1 MFNIKTMNIKNII
14 SNIKTTIIAQVKTK
28 NQIQNNNVNNSLFMM
43 TLSEYL
49 LVCIRTPYGRYR
61 GRAY

>member
-1 MFNIKTMNIKNII
+1 MLNIKTMNIKNII
-14 SNIKTTIIAQVKTK
+14 SNIKTTIIACVKTK
-28 NQIQNNNVNNSLFMM
+28 NQVQNNENNSLFMM

>member
-1 MFNIKTMNIKNII
+1 MFNIKIMNIKNII
-14 SNIKTTIIAQVKTK
+14 SNIKTTIIACVKTK
-28 NQIQNNNVNNSLFMM
+28 NQVQNNVNNSLFVM

>member
-14 SNIKTTIIAQVKTK
+14 SNIKTTIIACVKTK
-28 NQIQNNNVNNSLFMM
+28 NQVQNNVNNSLFVM

>member
-14 SNIKTTIIAQVKTK
+14 SNIKTTIIANVKTK
-28 NQIQNNNVNNSLFMM
+28 TQIQHTNVINSLFML
-43 TLSEYL
+43 TLSDCIL
-49 LVCIRTPYGRYR
+49 LCIRTPYGKYR

>member
-1 MFNIKTMNIKNII
+1 MFNNKTMNIKNII
-14 SNIKTTIIAQVKTK
+14 SNIKITIIAFVKTK
-28 NQIQNNNVNNSLFMM
+28 NQVQNNVNNSLFVM

-49 LVCIRTPYGRYR
+49 LVCIRTPYERYR

>member
-1 MFNIKTMNIKNII
+1 MFNIKTMNINNII
-14 SNIKTTIIAQVKTK
+14 SNIKTTIIAFVKTK
-28 NQIQNNNVNNSLFMM
+28 NQVQNNENNSLFMM

-49 LVCIRTPYGRYR
+49 LVCIRTPYGKYR

>member
-28 NQIQNNNVNNSLFMM
+28 KQITGTNVNNSLFVM

-49 LVCIRTPYGRYR
+49 LVCIRTPYERYR

>member
-14 SNIKTTIIAQVKTK
+14 SNIKTTIIACVKTK
-28 NQIQNNNVNNSLFMM
+28 NQVQNNVNNSLFVM

-49 LVCIRTPYGRYR
+49 LVCIRTPYERYR

>member
-14 SNIKTTIIAQVKTK
+14 SNIKTTIIACVKTK
-28 NQIQNNNVNNSLFMM
+28 NQVQNNVNNSLFVM

-49 LVCIRTPYGRYR
+49 LVCIRTPYERYR
-61 GRAY
+61 GRAD

>member
-14 SNIKTTIIAQVKTK
+14 SNIKTTIIAFVKTK
-28 NQIQNNNVNNSLFMM
+28 NQVQNNENNSLFMM

-49 LVCIRTPYGRYR
+49 LVCIRTPYGKYR

>member
-14 SNIKTTIIAQVKTK
+14 SNIKTTIIACVKTK
-28 NQIQNNNVNNSLFMM
+28 NQVQNNVNNSLFVM
-43 TLSEYL
+43 TLSDYL
-49 LVCIRTPYGRYR
+49 LVCIRTPYERYR

>member
-14 SNIKTTIIAQVKTK
+14 SNIKTTIIAFVKTK
-28 NQIQNNNVNNSLFMM
+28 NQVQNNENNSLFMM

>member
-14 SNIKTTIIAQVKTK
+14 SNIKTTIIACVKTK
-28 NQIQNNNVNNSLFMM
+28 NQVQNNENNSLFMM

-49 LVCIRTPYGRYR
+49 LVCIRTPYGKYR

>member
-1 MFNIKTMNIKNII
+1 MFNIKIMNIKNII
-14 SNIKTTIIAQVKTK
+14 SNIKTTIIACVKTK
-28 NQIQNNNVNNSLFMM
+28 NQVQNNVNNSLFVM
-43 TLSEYL
+43 TLSDYL

>member
-1 MFNIKTMNIKNII
+1 MLNIKTMNINNII
-14 SNIKTTIIAQVKTK
+14 SNIKTTIIAFVKTK
-28 NQIQNNNVNNSLFMM
+28 NQVQNNENNSLFMM